1 MVQTN
6 PLISV
11 IMPAYNAEK
20 TLERAVD
27 SVLEQTYPYLELII
41 VNDCS
46 KDHTLQIAQAYADK
60 DVRVRVLT
68 NEKNSGVSQTRHR
81 AVEAAKGEWIAFL
94 DSDDAW
100 APNKIEKQL
109 ALHEKQNA
117 KLIFTGSA
125 FMDADG
131 NPIDWQLHVPETIQ
145 YKKLLKQNLISNSS
159 VLVEKAC
166 YQKHE
171 AIGDDMHEDFA
182 CWLKMLKSGITA
194 YGIDEP
200 LLIYRISSGSKSGNK
215 LKAARMNW
223 KTYRATGLNVFTA
236 AYYMIWYTING
247 LRKYGKL
254 KQNA

>member
-1 MVQTN
+1 MMQN
-6 PLISV
+6 SPLISV

-20 TLERAVD
+20 TLAQAVD
-27 SVLEQTYPYLELII
+27 SVLAQTYQQLELII

-46 KDHTLQIAQAYADK
+46 QDNTLKIAQTYAEQDA
-60 DVRVRVLT
+60 RVRVLT
-68 NEKNSGVSQTRHR
+68 NEQNAGVSKTRHR
-81 AVEAAKGEWIAFL
+81 AVEAAKGDWIAFL

-100 APNKIEKQL
+100 APDKIEKQV
-109 ALHEKQNA
+109 ALHKAKNA
-117 KLIFTGSA
+117 KLTFTASA
-125 FMDADG
+125 FMDLEG
-131 NPIDWQLHVPETIQ
+131 NPIDWELHVPESIA

-182 CWLKMLKSGITA
+182 CWLNILKSGVTA

-200 LLIYRISSGSKSGNK
+200 LLIYRISPASKSGNK
-215 LKAARMNW
+215 LKAAKMNW

-236 AYYMIWYTING
+236 AYYMVWYTING
-247 LRKYGKL
+247 LKKYGKI
-254 KQNA
+254 KKNA